1 MATANTVEYR
11 LRLDPSGVQS
21 GAAEAAQAINGIG
34 AAGAQAGAQASQ
46 GLNATEQASK
56 KLGETQ
62 TQAKSAGDALLATLR
77 DQVAISCKSSE

>member
-34 AAGAQAGAQASQ
+34 AAGAQAGARF
-46 GLNATEQASK
+46 
-56 KLGETQ
+56 
-62 TQAKSAGDALLATLR
+62 AGHLA
-77 DQVAISCKSSE
+77 